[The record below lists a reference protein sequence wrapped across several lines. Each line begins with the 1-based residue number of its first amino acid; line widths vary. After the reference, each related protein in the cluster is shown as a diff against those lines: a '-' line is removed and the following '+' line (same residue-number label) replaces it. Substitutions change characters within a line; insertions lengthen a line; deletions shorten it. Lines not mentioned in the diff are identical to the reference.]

1 MKKLLQYSPF
11 HFLCC
16 LIIGII
22 LQFYTNIWR
31 YDFNFLIVFICFF
44 LLLLYLLKRNNK
56 RKLFSLITLLFFVV
70 IGVSTSFIHN
80 PKNNAN
86 YYQHCIK
93 NNSGVI
99 VKIHKVLKSG
109 NYNHKFVV
117 DVIQV
122 DTKTTSGTI
131 LLNLKKDSTLRAL
144 NVDDRIF
151 LKSEFKNLTDPLNP
165 HQFNY
170 KDYLAKQY
178 IYQQIFIKKKEYKK
192 LEKGTVSFYGL
203 SAQFRNKIQTSLKK
217 YSFNKE
223 ELSVINALLLGQR
236 QDISKNLLESYINA
250 GAVHILAISGL
261 HIGIILLVLSSLFKP
276 LERLKHGLT
285 IKTVLIVILL
295 WMFAFIAGLSASV
308 VRAVTMFTFI
318 AVGAS
323 FKKKRIVEYSLISS
337 MFFLLLIKPL
347 FLFDVGFQLSY
358 LAVFGII
365 WVQPLLYKL
374 WKPKL
379 WLLDKIW
386 SLLTVSVAA
395 QVGILPISLYY
406 FHQFPGLFIISNI
419 LIIPFLGGIL
429 IGGIL
434 VILLALLNLLP
445 QIFVDIYG
453 FVISLMNKVV
463 DWVSNQEGFL
473 WQEISM
479 SFYEMIGWYF
489 IIVFAYQFIIIKK
502 TTQLL
507 FLLAS
512 IVMLQTVFIFEK
524 RNRHQKQEII
534 VFNKSR
540 KNLVGIRNGKQ
551 LHVFHNMDSLK
562 IITDKAIK
570 DYRINESVKSYST
583 NKTPNYFKFN
593 TDKILIVDSLGIYN
607 ITVKNPIVILQHS
620 PKINLTRLIKTLK
633 PKKIIADGSNYRS
646 YINRWELTCKKQKTP
661 FHHTRQNGAYIINK
675 KIR

>member
-11 HFLCC
+11 HFIICI
-16 LIIGII
+16 IIGII
-22 LQFYTNIWR
+22 LQFYLNIWR
-31 YDFNFLIVFICFF
+31 YGFIYLIIFMLSF
-44 LLLLYLLKRNNK
+44 LLFLYLLKRNAV
-56 RKLFSLITLLFFVV
+56 RRFFSISTLLFFII
-70 IGVSTSFIHN
+70 IGVSTSLIHS
-80 PKNNAN
+80 PKNYTN
-86 YYQHCIK
+86 YYQHHI
-93 NNSGVI
+93 NDNSGVI
-99 VKIHKVLKSG
+99 VKIHKILKSG
-109 NYNHKFVV
+109 NYNHKFIA

-122 DTKTTSGTI
+122 DTKITSGTI
-131 LLNLKKDSTLRAL
+131 LLNLKKDSIARTL
-144 NVDDRIF
+144 NVDDRLF
-151 LKSEFKNLTDPLNP
+151 LKSEFKNLTNPLNP
-165 HQFNY
+165 HQFDY

-178 IYQQIFIKKKEYKK
+178 IYQQVFINQKEYKRF
-192 LEKGTVSFYGL
+192 EKKTISIYGL
-203 SAQFRNKIQTSLKK
+203 SAQFRNKVQTSLKK
-217 YSFNKE
+217 YSFNKN

-276 LERLKHGLT
+276 LERLKHGVI
-285 IKTVLIVILL
+285 IKAVLIVILL

-323 FKKKRIVEYSLISS
+323 FKKKRLVEHSLISS

-379 WLLDKIW
+379 WLLDKTW

-445 QIFVDIYG
+445 QFFVDIYR
-453 FVISLMNKVV
+453 FVISLMNKIV

-479 SFYEMIGWYF
+479 SFFEMLGWYF
-489 IIVFAYQFIIIKK
+489 IIVYAYQFVIIKK
-502 TTQLL
+502 TKQLI

-524 RNRHQKQEII
+524 RNRQQKQEII

-540 KNLVGIRNGKQ
+540 KNLVGIRTEKQ
-551 LHVFHNMDSLK
+551 LHVFHNLDSFKL
-562 IITDKAIK
+562 ITDKAIK
-570 DYRINESVKSYST
+570 DYRINENIKSYST

-593 TDKILIVDSLGIYN
+593 SDKILIIDSLGVYN
-607 ITVKNPIVILQHS
+607 VAVKSPIVILQHS
-620 PKINLTRLIKTLK
+620 PKINLTRLINTLK
-633 PKKIIADGSNYRS
+633 PKQIIADGSNYRS
-646 YINRWELTCKKQKTP
+646 YINRWEIICKKQKTP
-661 FHHTRQNGAYIINK
+661 FHHTGENGAYILK
-675 KIR
+675 

>member
-11 HFLCC
+11 QFLSC

-31 YDFNFLIVFICFF
+31 YDFNFLIVFIFFF

-56 RKLFSLITLLFFVV
+56 RKLFSIATLLFFIVV
-70 IGVSTSFIHN
+70 GVSTSFIHN
-80 PKNNAN
+80 SKNNDN
-86 YYQHCIK
+86 YYQRHI
-93 NNSGVI
+93 NDNSGVI
-99 VKIHKVLKSG
+99 VKIHKVLKPG
-109 NYNHKFVV
+109 NYNHKFIA

-131 LLNLKKDSTLRAL
+131 LLNLKKDSTSTDL

-151 LKSEFKNLTDPLNP
+151 IKSEFKNLADPLNP

-178 IYQQIFIKKKEYKK
+178 IYQQVFIEKKEYKNLK
-192 LEKGTVSFYGL
+192 KGTISSYGL
-203 SAQFRNKIQTSLKK
+203 SALFRNKVQISLKK
-217 YSFNKE
+217 YAFNND

-236 QDISKNLLESYINA
+236 QDISRNLLESYINA

-276 LERLKHGLT
+276 LERLKNGVT
-285 IKTVLIVILL
+285 IKAVLIVILL

-374 WKPKL
+374 WKPKV

-406 FHQFPGLFIISNI
+406 FHQFPGLFILTNI

-479 SFYEMIGWYF
+479 SFYEMIGWYI

-512 IVMLQTVFIFEK
+512 IVMLQTVYIFEK
-524 RNRHQKQEII
+524 KNREQKQEII

-551 LHVFHNMDSLK
+551 LHIFHNLDSLK
-562 IITDKAIK
+562 VINDKAII
-570 DYRINESVKSYST
+570 DYRINENINSYSI
-583 NKTPNYFKFN
+583 NKTLNYFKFN
-593 TDKILIVDSLGIYN
+593 SDDILIVDSLGVYN
-607 ITVKNPIVILQHS
+607 ITIKNPIVLLQNS
-620 PKINLTRLIKTLK
+620 PKINLTRLINNLK
-633 PKKIIADGSNYRS
+633 PKQIIADGSNYSS
-646 YINRWELTCKKQKTP
+646 YIDRWQFTCKKQKIP
-661 FHHTRQNGAYIINK
+661 FHHTRQNGAYILK
-675 KIR
+675 

>member
-1 MKKLLQYSPF
+1 M
-11 HFLCC
+11 
-16 LIIGII
+16 
-22 LQFYTNIWR
+22 
-31 YDFNFLIVFICFF
+31 
-44 LLLLYLLKRNNK
+44 
-56 RKLFSLITLLFFVV
+56 
-70 IGVSTSFIHN
+70 
-80 PKNNAN
+80 
-86 YYQHCIK
+86 
-93 NNSGVI
+93 
-99 VKIHKVLKSG
+99 
-109 NYNHKFVV
+109 
-117 DVIQV
+117 
-122 DTKTTSGTI
+122 
-131 LLNLKKDSTLRAL
+131 
-144 NVDDRIF
+144 
-151 LKSEFKNLTDPLNP
+151 
-165 HQFNY
+165 
-170 KDYLAKQY
+170 
-178 IYQQIFIKKKEYKK
+178 
-192 LEKGTVSFYGL
+192 SFYGL

-445 QIFVDIYG
+445 QFFVDIYG
-453 FVISLMNKVV
+453 FVISLMNKIV

-489 IIVFAYQFIIIKK
+489 LIAFAYQFIIIKK

-512 IVMLQTVFIFEK
+512 IVILQTVFIFEK

-570 DYRINESVKSYST
+570 DYRINETVKSYST

-593 TDKILIVDSLGIYN
+593 TDKILIVDSLGTYN
-607 ITVKNPIVILQHS
+607 IAVKNPIVILQHS

-661 FHHTRQNGAYIINK
+661 FHHTGQNGAYIINK

>member
-11 HFLCC
+11 HFLSC

-22 LQFYTNIWR
+22 LQFYTNLWSF
-31 YDFNFLIVFICFF
+31 DFNFLIVFIFFF

-56 RKLFSLITLLFFVV
+56 RKLFSIVTFLFFIV
-70 IGVSTSFIHN
+70 IGISTSFIHN
-80 PKNNAN
+80 PKNKDN
-86 YYQHCIK
+86 YYQRHI
-93 NNSGVI
+93 NDNSGVI
-99 VKIHKVLKSG
+99 LKIHKVLKSG
-109 NYNHKFVV
+109 NYNHKFIA
-117 DVIQV
+117 DVIQI

-131 LLNLKKDSTLRAL
+131 LLNLKKDSIARVL
-144 NVDDRIF
+144 NVDDKIF
-151 LKSEFKNLTDPLNP
+151 IKSEFKNLTDPLNP
-165 HQFNY
+165 YQFNY

-178 IYQQIFIKKKEYKK
+178 IYQQIFIHKKAYKR
-192 LEKGTVSFYGL
+192 LEKGTVSIYGL
-203 SAQFRNKIQTSLKK
+203 SAQFRNKVQTSLKK
-217 YSFNKE
+217 YSFNKD

-276 LERLKHGLT
+276 LERLKHGAI
-285 IKTVLIVILL
+285 IKAVLIVILL

-318 AVGAS
+318 AIGAS
-323 FKKKRIVEYSLISS
+323 FKKKRVVEYSLISS

-379 WLLDKIW
+379 WLLDKTW
-386 SLLTVSVAA
+386 SLFTVSVAA

-406 FHQFPGLFIISNI
+406 FHQFPGLFILSNI

-453 FVISLMNKVV
+453 FVISLMNKIV

-479 SFYEMIGWYF
+479 SFYEMIGWYI
-489 IIVFAYQFIIIKK
+489 IIVFAYQFVIIKK
-502 TTQLL
+502 TSQLL
-507 FLLAS
+507 YLLAS
-512 IVMLQTVFIFEK
+512 IIILQTVFIFEK
-524 RNRHQKQEII
+524 KNRHQKQEFI
-534 VFNKSR
+534 VFNKSKR
-540 KNLVGIRNGKQ
+540 NLIGIRNGKQ
-551 LHVFHNMDSLK
+551 LHVFHNLDSLK
-562 IITDKAIK
+562 IITDKAII
-570 DYRINESVKSYST
+570 DYRINESIKSYST
-583 NKTPNYFKFN
+583 NKASNYFKFN
-593 TDKILIVDSLGIYN
+593 SDEILIVDSLGVYN
-607 ITVKNPIVILQHS
+607 IAIENPIVILQHS
-620 PKINLTRLIKTLK
+620 PKINLTRLINTLE
-633 PKKIIADGSNYRS
+633 PAQIIADGSNYKS
-646 YINRWELTCKKQKTP
+646 YINRWKLTCKKQKTP

-675 KIR
+675 N